1 MNYDCNEFDHNL
13 ILILPVVFNNQFLY
27 RIGFCSNKLL
37 VYQQRVT
44 PLYVQGHTTSVT
56 RA

>member
-1 MNYDCNEFDHNL
+1 MNYDCNEFDHNF
-13 ILILPVVFNNQFLY
+13 IMILPVVLNNQFLY